1 MVIRAIGQATALA
14 AAVVVGATGALVVV
28 APAIGGGAASA
39 QTLPTSEDCRA
50 CHAGLDDERL
60 AQPAILYDGDVHA
73 ETGFGCLACH
83 GSGGRDELN
92 PRAGFLSAPVRTE
105 IPNLCGRCHSDAA
118 FMRQFNPALRVDQV
132 SEYWTSVHGTR
143 LRESGD
149 TAVATCVD
157 CHPAHE
163 IKKPSD
169 PESSVHPVRLVE
181 TCGRCHSD
189 PRRMGPRG
197 VPTDQVAH
205 YRGSVHGRKL
215 LEEGDLSA
223 PVCNDCHGNH
233 GAAPPGIASV
243 RNVCGQCHSV
253 VADYFD
259 QSGHEEIFNDAD
271 LPGCVACHGNHAIQP
286 AADDALDTRT
296 VEVCAQCHAPD
307 DAAGQAFRAI
317 ARVLDSL
324 EHAVDTSRALLEE
337 AHDRGM
343 EVSQAL
349 FELEDVTNAQTK
361 ARNAIHTL
369 AVEPVGEEAEAGFAI
384 AARAEERGLAALEEH
399 HVRRVGLG
407 VSAGIILLLIT
418 ALYLK
423 VKDAEARSAEVVE
436 AVTAHFE
443 RTLGGSGIPSAARAR
458 VAASALLLE
467 AAYTDDDLSSADR
480 AFVDDLVRTSFG
492 IAPAEAD
499 ELVEL
504 LQWERAAAG
513 RTCRY
518 AGLVSERLSAE
529 QRDRILEELWALVFS
544 DAALAEHE
552 VNIMDDMAKL
562 LHVDRE
568 VVAAARRRATATAS
582 AGGRR
587 PGSGDVG

>member
-1 MVIRAIGQATALA
+1 MVSRASGHAAALA
-14 AAVVVGATGALVVV
+14 PAVVVVTEALIAV
-28 APAIGGGAASA
+28 ALAVGGGASA

-50 CHAGLDDERL
+50 CHTSLDDERL

-73 ETGFGCLACH
+73 QAGFGCLACH

-105 IPNLCGRCHSDAA
+105 IPDLCGRCHSDAA
-118 FMRQFNPALRVDQV
+118 FMRQFNPALRVDQL
-132 SEYWTSVHGTR
+132 SEYWTSAHGMR

-157 CHPAHE
+157 CHVAHQ
-163 IKKPSD
+163 IKRPSD
-169 PESSVHPVRLVE
+169 PESSVHPVRLAE

-189 PRRMGPRG
+189 PKRMGPRG
-197 VPTDQVAH
+197 VPTDQVTD
-205 YRGSVHGRKL
+205 YERSVHGKKL

-233 GAAPPGIASV
+233 GAAPPGVGSV

-271 LPGCVACHGNHAIQP
+271 LPGCVVCHGNHAIDP
-286 AADDALDTRT
+286 AGDGALDTRT
-296 VEVCAQCHAPD
+296 VEICAQCHAPD

-324 EHAVDTSRALLEE
+324 ERAVDTSRVLLEE

-369 AVEPVGEEAEAGFAI
+369 SVEPVGKEAEAGFAI

-407 VSAGIILLLIT
+407 VSAGIIVLLIT

-458 VAASALLLE
+458 IAAFALLLE
-467 AAYTDDDLSSADR
+467 AVYTDDDLSSADR
-480 AFVDDLVRTSFG
+480 AFMDGVVRTGLG

-499 ELVEL
+499 ELIEL
-504 LQWERAAAG
+504 LRWERAAAG

-518 AGLVSERLSAE
+518 AGLVAERLSAE
-529 QRDRILEELWALVFS
+529 QRDRILEELWTLVFS
-544 DAALAEHE
+544 DAKLAEYE
-552 VNIMDDMAKL
+552 VNFMDDMAKL

-568 VVAAARRRATATAS
+568 VVVAARRRATATAS
-582 AGGRR
+582 ASGQR